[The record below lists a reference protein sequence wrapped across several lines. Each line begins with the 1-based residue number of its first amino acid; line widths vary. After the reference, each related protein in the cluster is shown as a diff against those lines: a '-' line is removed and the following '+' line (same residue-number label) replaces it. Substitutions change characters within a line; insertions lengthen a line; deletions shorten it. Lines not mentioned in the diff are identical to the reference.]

1 MIDALNYFAANP
13 GLVGGTIIV
22 IALLLI
28 GSAILRG
35 ILVVHANERFAAWK
49 CVNCGYD
56 LRGSEDRCPE
66 CGFPIQPPELP
77 LTMPLDVKL
86 MREHWPSTHTPPRKP
101 EPEETEVEVYSADIA
116 SVKMLVE
123 HLRAEGAAARIRY
136 SHFKPNLAFYSG
148 EREQEF
154 ATARVWSADLDRAI
168 DMIRHFS
175 REKRPALEAHTSE
188 KQ

>member
-13 GLVGGTIIV
+13 QLVSGTII
-22 IALLLI
+22 IAALILI

-35 ILVVHANERFAAWK
+35 ILVVRANERFAAWK

-56 LRGSEDRCPE
+56 LRGSDDRCPE

-77 LTMPLDVKL
+77 LTMPLDVKM
-86 MREHWPSTHTPPRKP
+86 MREQCPSSETEPRKP
-101 EPEETEVEVYSADIA
+101 EPEETEVEVYCADSV

-136 SHFKPNLAFYSG
+136 SHFKPDLRFYTG
-148 EREQEF
+148 ETEQEF
-154 ATARVWSADLDRAI
+154 ATARVWSGDLDRAI
-168 DMIRHFS
+168 QLIRHFS
-175 REKRPALEAHTSE
+175 REKRPALEPHVSE